1 VRYFEPYTEFRSRA
15 LKVPIRTPGGEEI
28 FIEIVPGSSFG
39 GEHQTTRLCIG
50 GIQEIFKTRKM
61 KTVLDLGCGSGI
73 LGICA
78 AMLGAESV
86 LAIDIDPLAVDEAR
100 KNVEI
105 NRVDSKVRVAN
116 NSIEDVR
123 GKFELVVANI
133 VRDELIRMAKE
144 IKSVVKENGI
154 LLVSGIFENRKE
166 RAISRFKEIG
176 FNLNREFVDSGWVAI
191 WFNLESK
198 NLKIGSLLFSQD

>member
-1 VRYFEPYTEFRSRA
+1 MS
-15 LKVPIRTPGGEEI
+15 
-28 FIEIVPGSSFG
+28 IEIGPGSSFG
-39 GEHQTTRLCIG
+39 GEHKTTGLCVR
-50 GIQEIFKTRKM
+50 GIEEIFTTKRV
-61 KTVLDLGCGSGI
+61 KTVLDIGCGSGI

-86 LAIDIDPLAVDEAR
+86 LAIDIDPLAVDEAQ

-123 GKFELVVANI
+123 GKFELVVANL

-144 IKSVVKENGI
+144 IKSVMEENGI
-154 LLVSGIFENRKE
+154 LLVSGIFEDRKE

-176 FNLNREFVDSGWVAI
+176 FSLNREFSEGGWVAI
-191 WFNLESK
+191 WFNLE
-198 NLKIGSLLFSQD
+198 N

>member
-1 VRYFEPYTEFRSRA
+1 MRYFEPYTEFRSRA
-15 LKVPIRTPGGEEI
+15 LKVPIKTSEGEEI
-28 FIEIVPGSSFG
+28 SIEIAAGSSFG
-39 GEHQTTRLCIG
+39 GEHQTTKLCIK
-50 GIQEIFKTRKM
+50 GIEEVFKTRKI
-61 KTVLDLGCGSGI
+61 KTVLDLGCGSGL
-73 LGICA
+73 LGISC
-78 AMLGAESV
+78 AMLGAERV

-105 NRVDSKVRVAN
+105 NRVNSKVRVEN

-133 VRDELIRMAKE
+133 IRDELIRMAKE
-144 IKSVVKENGI
+144 IKSVVEENGI

-176 FNLNREFVDSGWVAI
+176 FSPNREFADGGWVAI
-191 WFNLESK
+191 
-198 NLKIGSLLFSQD
+198 LFSLKDKDL